1 MIIIQMGPY
10 VDLIAKLARWM
21 FSSNEITEHSWW
33 NMTEKAELSLWEP
46 PKLGK
51 KSCSS
56 CQKRLFQ
63 WNDSANVRS
72 LLRCSE
78 HNFFGKANYR
88 SLDPLPSQV
97 ANFINN
103 GNEPFEIWSDS
114 EEESSMLTF
123 RRLMISRNNGVPVFV
138 SFGGR
143 RVSEILQPRST
154 WCGCPG
160 KQAHC
165 PNELLN
171 HSRIK

>member
-1 MIIIQMGPY
+1 MGPY
-10 VDLIAKLARWM
+10 VDLIFNSARWM
-21 FSSNEITEHSWW
+21 FSSMKLPSTADGIWPK
-33 NMTEKAELSLWEP
+33 KAELSQWEP
-46 PKLGK
+46 PKPGK
-51 KSCSS
+51 KSCLS

-103 GNEPFEIWSDS
+103 GNEPFEIRSDS

-143 RVSEILQPRST
+143 RVSEILQLRST
-154 WCGCPG
+154 WSGCPG

-171 HSRIK
+171 HRRIK

>member
-10 VDLIAKLARWM
+10 VDLIANLARWM
-21 FSSNEITEHSWW
+21 FSSMKLPSTADGIWPK
-33 NMTEKAELSLWEP
+33 KAELSQWEP
-46 PKLGK
+46 PKPGK
-51 KSCSS
+51 KSCLS

-103 GNEPFEIWSDS
+103 GNEPFEIQSDS

-160 KQAHC
+160 KQAH
-165 PNELLN
+165 
-171 HSRIK
+171 